1 MDVGC
6 SMDAKSAEQSG
17 RLVTDLRPSGD
28 EVIVVIDDDALMG
41 ETLIGNLEDAGYRAV
56 LCENGTA
63 ALRYF
68 AGGGPASAI
77 LLDWSMPDIDGPAL
91 VRKLRATGQT
101 IPVVFLTGHSEAMF
115 EEAALACGAADFVD
129 KSKTFSIVL
138 RRLRLALGAA
148 KRPVDAAAE
157 ASGITF
163 DDGSARVYWR
173 GERVDLT
180 LGEFKVVRFLVAQAG
195 KDVPYRAIYD
205 VLRGEGF
212 HAGAGDD
219 GFRANVRA
227 MVKRIRQAFRNV
239 DDRFDMIENYP
250 GFGYRWSDAKA
261 AGAKGGGRAHSSEP
275 ALRP

>member
-6 SMDAKSAEQSG
+6 STDVKSAEQSG
-17 RLVTDLRPSGD
+17 RLAAESRPTGE
-28 EVIVVIDDDALMG
+28 EVIVVIDDDVLMG

-56 LCENGTA
+56 LCENGAA

-68 AGGGPASAI
+68 GSGGPASAI

-91 VRKLRATGQT
+91 VRKLRAAGQT

-138 RRLRLALGAA
+138 RRLKLALGAA
-148 KRPVDAAAE
+148 KRPADSAAVLA
-157 ASGITF
+157 GITF
-163 DDGSARVYWR
+163 DDGSARIYWR

-239 DDRFDMIENYP
+239 DDSFDMIENYP
-250 GFGYRWSDAKA
+250 GFGYRWSDTRTT
-261 AGAKGGGRAHSSEP
+261 GGTSPGVEP